1 MFLFCQIQM
10 RSCIFHNGLSKL
22 KLILRTLIVN
32 NVNVVKSNKVILRIL
47 NVNNVNDVKSN
58 KVGDKAKPRK
68 QKQAGKRIVRMYINL
83 IN

>member
-1 MFLFCQIQM
+1 
-10 RSCIFHNGLSKL
+10 L

-32 NVNVVKSNKVILRIL
+32 NVNVVKSNKVILRTLIVNKVNVVKSNKVILRIL